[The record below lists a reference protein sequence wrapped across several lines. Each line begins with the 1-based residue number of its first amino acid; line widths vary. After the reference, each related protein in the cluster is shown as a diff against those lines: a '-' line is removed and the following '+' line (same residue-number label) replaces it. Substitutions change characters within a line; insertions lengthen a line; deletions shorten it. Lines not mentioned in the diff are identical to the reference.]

1 MVQEDGRSRAIVA
14 GVLPEHPL
22 WVVQVAGDFARAF
35 DAEVVCVAV
44 DPARYAFQD
53 LPDGSLMTAPLDPGL
68 LQPSPVLDPAARAAL
83 GALLEPSGV
92 RWSVRE
98 ESGDP
103 SAALIRVA
111 DEVDALMLVVGAPRG
126 GLRGAMRSVIQG
138 SVGARLAQRQYR
150 PVVVVPTAPEP
161 DEPDEVAEG

>member
-1 MVQEDGRSRAIVA
+1 MAETGEQGRAIVA
-14 GVLPEHPL
+14 GVLPDHPL
-22 WVVQVAGDFARAF
+22 WVVQVAADYARAF

-44 DPARYAFQD
+44 DPARFAFQD

-68 LQPSPVLDPAARAAL
+68 LEPTPAFDDAARE
-83 GALLEPSGV
+83 GVRRLLEPVGV
-92 RWSVRE
+92 RWSLRE
-98 ESGDP
+98 ETGDA
-103 SAALIRVA
+103 SRALIRVA

-126 GLRGAMRSVIQG
+126 GLRGAMRAVVSG

-161 DEPDEVAEG
+161 DESDEG